1 MTRRTIAPR
10 DAYRH
15 PQRRILQVRNSFLV
29 LCVSAGI
36 ATYLFAAG
44 STRARH
50 PIVAVAS
57 AQTPSAPAQGAA
69 DTATFTPK
77 PEGNLLQ
84 IMRGV
89 MFPES
94 NVIFAGQNDVGKIPL
109 APQPALSPNLLTSVF
124 GGWQAVEN
132 SSLALAETVDL
143 LALPGRMCANG
154 KPVPV
159 EEAAW
164 VKYVNGMRTAALEAY
179 KAAQTK
185 NTDDMV
191 DAAGD
196 VSEACMA
203 CHNVYR
209 SNRTG
214 LAGRCTAAPPPPT
227 TPQNPAANLPPA

>member
-1 MTRRTIAPR
+1 M
-10 DAYRH
+10 
-15 PQRRILQVRNSFLV
+15 
-29 LCVSAGI
+29 LCASVGI
-36 ATYLFAAG
+36 ATYL
-44 STRARH
+44 
-50 PIVAVAS
+50 IVGVAS
-57 AQTPSAPAQGAA
+57 AQTPKTPARGAA
-69 DTATFTPK
+69 GTATFTPK

-159 EEAAW
+159 EEGAW
-164 VKYVNGMRTAALEAY
+164 VKYVNGMRAAALEAY

-191 DAAGD
+191 DAAGA

-203 CHNVYR
+203 CHDVYR

-214 LAGRCTAAPPPPT
+214 LAGRCTAAPPPT